1 MTYLTGGM
9 SLNTTAKC
17 KNRERESIVFPA
29 LYTSA
34 PFCIQM
40 LHAIHYNAVHTK
52 QYNRKQDGISL

>member
-1 MTYLTGGM
+1 
-9 SLNTTAKC
+9 LNTTAKC